1 MADMNQNTDETTQG
15 QSSSE
20 APNGNPE
27 TPSDPGGPPG
37 TTAEPPRWVA
47 GQHSSFAGRSAEEI
61 LGIAEAQAAMLARP
75 VQVQVPQQMS
85 RFDLDIADE
94 DYVDGKRLKQLV
106 SRFANNPNTVDYGAR
121 QQAAGALLAT
131 VEMRRSEEFKRWG
144 MEIRQELVKL
154 DPGNWTLDNL
164 NIVVDIV
171 KSRHIDELAAEKAQ
185 RLVSESH
192 PTIRSG
198 TGGTGSGVPYKQQN
212 MDSEGVPREWAQA
225 AKAAGI
231 SEQQIWEFCQAA
243 GISEQQYYTD
253 LIKYGKGGHVH
264 G

>member
-1 MADMNQNTDETTQG
+1 MDTNDLPTNTTETTG
-15 QSSSE
+15 NPSSSE
-20 APNGNPE
+20 APTGAG
-27 TPSDPGGPPG
+27 DQGGPPG
-37 TTAEPPRWVA
+37 TTQEPPRWVA
-47 GQHSSFAGRSAEEI
+47 GQHSAFAGRSAEEI
-61 LGIAEAQAAMLARP
+61 LGIAEAQAAMLNRP
-75 VQVQVPQQMS
+75 IQVQAPQMS
-85 RFDLDIADE
+85 RFDLDIPDD
-94 DYVDGKRLKQLV
+94 DYIDGKRFKQMA
-106 SRFANNPNTVDYGAR
+106 RQFAQNPNTVDYGAR

-131 VEMRRSEEFKRWG
+131 VEMRRAEDFRRWG

-198 TGGTGSGVPYKQQN
+198 SGGSAGGVPYRQPT
-212 MDSEGVPREWAQA
+212 MDSEGVPKEWASA

-231 SEQQIWEFCQAA
+231 SEQQIWEFCQQA
-243 GISEQQYYTD
+243 GITEQQYYSD
-253 LIKYGKGGHVH
+253 LVKYGKGGVIH

>member
-1 MADMNQNTDETTQG
+1 
-15 QSSSE
+15 
-20 APNGNPE
+20 
-27 TPSDPGGPPG
+27 
-37 TTAEPPRWVA
+37 VA
-47 GQHSSFAGRSAEEI
+47 GQHSAFAGRSAEEI
-61 LGIAEAQAAMLARP
+61 LGIAEAQAAMLSRP
-75 VQVQVPQQMS
+75 IQVQQPAPQYG
-85 RFDLDIADE
+85 RFDMDIADD

-106 SRFANNPNTVDYGAR
+106 NRFANNTQSVDYGAR

-131 VEMRRSEEFKRWG
+131 VEMRRADDFRRWG

-198 TGGTGSGVPYKQQN
+198 SGGTGSGVPYKQQT
-212 MDSEGVPREWAQA
+212 MDSEGVPREWTQA

-243 GISEQQYYTD
+243 GISEQQYYAD
-253 LIKYGKGGHVH
+253 LIKYGKGGMIH

>member
-1 MADMNQNTDETTQG
+1 MADMNQNTDETTPEA
-15 QSSSE
+15 SSTE
-20 APNGNPE
+20 APTGSH
-27 TPSDPGGPPG
+27 SDQGGPLG
-37 TTAEPPRWVA
+37 TTQEAPRWVA
-47 GQHSSFAGRSAEEI
+47 GQHSTFAGRSAEEI

-75 VQVQVPQQMS
+75 IQVQAPQPS
-85 RFDLDIADE
+85 RFDLDIKDE
-94 DYVDGKRLKQLV
+94 DYVDGRQLKQLV

-131 VEMRRSEEFKRWG
+131 VEMRRADEFRRWG

-212 MDSEGVPREWAQA
+212 MESEGVPREWSQA

-243 GISEQQYYTD
+243 GISEQQYYAD
-253 LIKYGKGGHVH
+253 LIKYGKGGHIH

>member
-1 MADMNQNTDETTQG
+1 MDQNEQPQTTTEITG
-15 QSSSE
+15 DPSSSG
-20 APNGNPE
+20 APSGAP
-27 TPSDPGGPPG
+27 DQGGPPG
-37 TTAEPPRWVA
+37 TTADPPRWTA
-47 GQHSSFAGRSAEEI
+47 GAHSAFAGRSAEEI
-61 LGIAEAQAAMLARP
+61 LGIAEAQAAMLNRP
-75 VQVQVPQQMS
+75 VQVQMPQQQQ
-85 RFDLDIADE
+85 RFDLDINDD
-94 DYVDGKRLKQLV
+94 DYVDGRRLKQLAAQFG
-106 SRFANNPNTVDYGAR
+106 RNPNTIDYGAR

-131 VEMRRSEEFKRWG
+131 VEMRRAEDFRRWG

-164 NIVVDIV
+164 NIIVDIV

-198 TGGTGSGVPYKQQN
+198 SGGSAGGVPYRQPT
-212 MDSEGVPREWAQA
+212 MDSEGVPREWASA

-231 SEQQIWEFCQAA
+231 SEQQIWEFCQQA
-243 GISEQQYYTD
+243 GITEQQYYSD
-253 LIKYGKGGHVH
+253 LIKYGKGGVIH

>member
-1 MADMNQNTDETTQG
+1 MDQNEQPQTTTETTG
-15 QSSSE
+15 DPSSSA
-20 APNGNPE
+20 APTGAG
-27 TPSDPGGPPG
+27 DLGGPPG
-37 TTAEPPRWVA
+37 TTAEPPKWTA
-47 GQHSSFAGRSAEEI
+47 GAHSSFAGRSAEEI
-61 LGIAEAQAAMLARP
+61 LGIAEAQAQMLNRP
-75 VQVQVPQQMS
+75 IQVQAPQQMQ
-85 RFDLDIADE
+85 RFDMDINDD
-94 DYVDGKRLKQLV
+94 DYIDGKKFKQMV
-106 SRFANNPNTVDYGAR
+106 SRFAQNPNTVDYGAR

-131 VEMRRSEEFKRWG
+131 VEMRRADDFRRWG

-198 TGGTGSGVPYKQQN
+198 SGGPGGGVPYRQPT
-212 MDSEGVPREWAQA
+212 MDTEGVPREWASA

-231 SEQQIWEFCQAA
+231 SEQQIWEFCQQA
-243 GISEQQYYTD
+243 GITEQQYYND
-253 LIKYGKGGHVH
+253 LIKYGKGGVIH

>member
-1 MADMNQNTDETTQG
+1 MADMNQNTEGTTPD
-15 QSSSE
+15 QSSTE
-20 APNGNPE
+20 APSGNPE
-27 TPSDPGGPPG
+27 SSPGGPLG
-37 TTAEPPRWVA
+37 TTSEPPRWSA
-47 GQHSSFAGRSAEEI
+47 PQHSPFAGRTPEEI

-75 VQVQVPQQMS
+75 IQVQAPQQVPS
-85 RFDLDIADE
+85 RFDMDINDE
-94 DYVDGKRLKQLV
+94 DYIDGKRFKQAV
-106 SRFANNPNTVDYGAR
+106 RAFANNPNTVDYGAR

-131 VEMRRSEEFKRWG
+131 VEMRRAEEFRRWG

-164 NIVVDIV
+164 NIIVDIV

-198 TGGTGSGVPYKQQN
+198 TGGTASGVPYRQKN
-212 MDSEGVPREWAQA
+212 MDSEGVPREWSQA
-225 AKAAGI
+225 AKSAGI
-231 SEQQIWEFCQAA
+231 TEQQIWEFCQAA
-243 GISEQQYYTD
+243 GISEEQYYTD

>member
-1 MADMNQNTDETTQG
+1 MADMNQNTDETTPDP
-15 QSSSE
+15 SSTE
-20 APNGNPE
+20 APSGQG
-27 TPSDPGGPPG
+27 DVGGPPG
-37 TTAEPPRWVA
+37 TTAEPPKWTA
-47 GQHSSFAGRSAEEI
+47 GQHSPFAGRSAEEI
-61 LGIAEAQAAMLARP
+61 LGIAEAQAAMLNRP
-75 VQVQVPQQMS
+75 VQVQMPQQQQYG

-94 DYVDGKRLKQLV
+94 DYVDGKRLKQIV
-106 SRFANNPNTVDYGAR
+106 SRFANNAQSVDYGAR

-131 VEMRRSEEFKRWG
+131 VEMRRADDFRRWG
-144 MEIRQELVKL
+144 LEIRQELVKL

-198 TGGTGSGVPYKQQN
+198 TGGTAGVPYKQKT
-212 MDSEGVPREWAQA
+212 MSSDGVPAEWRQA
-225 AKAAGI
+225 ASAAGI
-231 SEQQIWEFCQAA
+231 TEQQIWEFCQQA
-243 GISEQQYYTD
+243 GISEEQYYSD
-253 LIKYGKGGHVH
+253 LIKYGKGGTIH

>member
-1 MADMNQNTDETTQG
+1 MADMNQNPEETTPEA
-15 QSSSE
+15 SSSE
-20 APNGNPE
+20 VPSGS
-27 TPSDPGGPPG
+27 PSDQGGPPG
-37 TTAEPPRWVA
+37 TTAEPPQWRA
-47 GQHSSFAGRSAEEI
+47 GQHSPYAGMSAEEI
-61 LGIAEAQAAMLARP
+61 HGIALAQSAALNRP
-75 VQVQVPQQMS
+75 VQVQVPQMN
-85 RFDLDIADE
+85 RFDMDIADD
-94 DYVDGKRLKQLV
+94 DYVDGKRLKQMV
-106 SRFANNPNTVDYGAR
+106 ARFANNTQSVDYGAR

-131 VEMRRSEEFKRWG
+131 VEMRRQEEFRRWG

-154 DPGNWTLDNL
+154 DPGSWTLDNL

-185 RLVSESH
+185 RLVNESH

-212 MDSEGVPREWAQA
+212 MDSEGVPREWSQA

>member
-1 MADMNQNTDETTQG
+1 MSDLNQSTDGTTPEA
-15 QSSSE
+15 SSSE
-20 APNGNPE
+20 AQSGS
-27 TPSDPGGPPG
+27 PSDVGGPLG
-37 TTAEPPRWVA
+37 TTSEPPKWVA
-47 GQHSSFAGRSAEEI
+47 GQHSMFAGRTAEEI
-61 LGIAEAQAAMLARP
+61 LGIAEAQAQMLNRP
-75 VQVQVPQQMS
+75 VQVQVPQQPVS
-85 RFDLDIADE
+85 RFDLDMADD

-131 VEMRRSEEFKRWG
+131 VEMRRAEEFKRWG
-144 MEIRQELVKL
+144 QEIRHELVKL

-198 TGGTGSGVPYKQQN
+198 TGGTGSGIPYRQKN
-212 MDSEGVPREWAQA
+212 MESEGVPREWAQA

-231 SEQQIWEFCQAA
+231 SEQQIWEFCQSA
-243 GISEQQYYTD
+243 GISEEQYYND
-253 LIKYGKGGHVH
+253 LIKYGKGGAIH

>member
-1 MADMNQNTDETTQG
+1 MSDTTPNTDETTPG

-20 APNGNPE
+20 AQSGNP
-27 TPSDPGGPPG
+27 DQGGPPG
-37 TTAEPPRWVA
+37 TTTEPPKWTA
-47 GQHSSFAGRSAEEI
+47 GQHSPFAGRSAEEI

-75 VQVQVPQQMS
+75 IQVQQPAAPYG
-85 RFDLDIADE
+85 RFDLDINDE

-106 SRFANNPNTVDYGAR
+106 NRFANNPNTVDYGAR

-131 VEMRRSEEFKRWG
+131 VEMRRAEDFRRWG
-144 MEIRQELVKL
+144 QEIRQELIKL

-198 TGGTGSGVPYKQQN
+198 TGGSGGGVPYKPQT

-243 GISEQQYYTD
+243 GITEEQYYRD
-253 LIKYGKGGHVH
+253 LIKYGKGGTIH

>member
-1 MADMNQNTDETTQG
+1 MADMNQNPEETTPEA
-15 QSSSE
+15 SSSE
-20 APNGNPE
+20 VPSGS
-27 TPSDPGGPPG
+27 PSDQGGPPG
-37 TTAEPPRWVA
+37 TTAEPPQWRA
-47 GQHSSFAGRSAEEI
+47 GQHSPYAGMSAEEI
-61 LGIAEAQAAMLARP
+61 HGIALAQSAALNRP
-75 VQVQVPQQMS
+75 VQVQVPQMN
-85 RFDLDIADE
+85 RFDMDIADD
-94 DYVDGKRLKQLV
+94 DYVDGKRLKQMV
-106 SRFANNPNTVDYGAR
+106 ARFANNTQSVDYGAR

-131 VEMRRSEEFKRWG
+131 VEMRRQEEFKRWG

-154 DPGNWTLDNL
+154 DPGSWTLDNL

-185 RLVSESH
+185 RLVNESH

-212 MDSEGVPREWAQA
+212 MDSEGVPREWSQA

>member
-1 MADMNQNTDETTQG
+1 
-15 QSSSE
+15 
-20 APNGNPE
+20 
-27 TPSDPGGPPG
+27 
-37 TTAEPPRWVA
+37 VA
-47 GQHSSFAGRSAEEI
+47 GQHSAFAGRSAEEI
-61 LGIAEAQAAMLARP
+61 LGIAEAQAAMLNRP
-75 VQVQVPQQMS
+75 VQVQVPQQQYS
-85 RFDLDIADE
+85 RFDMDVPDD
-94 DYVDGKRLKQLV
+94 DYVSGKQLKALA
-106 SRFANNPNTVDYGAR
+106 SRFANNAHSVDYGAR

-131 VEMRRSEEFKRWG
+131 VEMRRHEEFKRWG
-144 MEIRQELVKL
+144 TEIRQELVKL

-198 TGGTGSGVPYKQQN
+198 TGGSNGVPYKPKT
-212 MDSEGVPREWAQA
+212 MDSDGVPREWTQA

-243 GISEQQYYTD
+243 GISEETYYND
-253 LIKYGKGGHVH
+253 LIKYGKGGTIH

>member
-1 MADMNQNTDETTQG
+1 MADMNQNTDETTSDP
-15 QSSSE
+15 SSSA

-27 TPSDPGGPPG
+27 QSDQGGPPG
-37 TTAEPPRWVA
+37 TTSEPPRWVA

-61 LGIAEAQAAMLARP
+61 LGIAEAQAAMLNRP
-75 VQVQVPQQMS
+75 VQVQMPQQQFS
-85 RFDLDIADE
+85 RFDMDIADD
-94 DYVDGKRLKQLV
+94 DYVDGKRLKQIV
-106 SRFANNPNTVDYGAR
+106 SRFANNAQSVDYGAR

-131 VEMRRSEEFKRWG
+131 VEMRRTEEFKRWG

-154 DPGNWTLDNL
+154 DPGSWTLDNL

-185 RLVSESH
+185 RLVNESH

-212 MDSEGVPREWAQA
+212 MESEGVPREWSQA

-243 GISEQQYYTD
+243 GISEQQYYAD